1 MVDEA
6 CAQHKGECL
15 MKTVRFVFMLA
26 LTLMLLASLVGC
38 TTSESI
44 TPAKNRGLPTA
55 GPDTYIKN
63 IQAGIEP
70 AFTGT
75 VVSPSEAKAKTG
87 MTARLAKNP
96 TLTGN
101 LKKIYAY
108 IPSAEE
114 AKQDARKALA
124 MPYSNGL
131 TIVEEAWPT
140 EPDWAAETAVPT
152 FNGRPPDEVI
162 GAQPVLTKVAGFQG
176 MLTPEWTSTGAT
188 TKLPPQLQWW
198 ENGVRYH
205 ILPWKLG
212 YTSDQ
217 LMQVAESMY

>member
-1 MVDEA
+1 VVDEA
-6 CAQHKGECL
+6 RAQHKGECL
-15 MKTVRFVFMLA
+15 MKTTRFVFMLA
-26 LTLMLLASLVGC
+26 LTLLLLASLVGC
-38 TTSESI
+38 TKTESL
-44 TPAKNRGLPTA
+44 TPAKTRGVPVA
-55 GPDTYIKN
+55 GPDSYIKN

-70 AFTGT
+70 ARTGI
-75 VVSPSEAKAKTG
+75 VVSPSEAKAISG
-87 MTARLAKNP
+87 MTAKLAKNP
-96 TLTGN
+96 ALTGN

-108 IPSAEE
+108 IPTAEE

-124 MPYSNGL
+124 MSYSNGL

-162 GAQPVLTKVAGFQG
+162 GAQPVRTKVGGFQG
-176 MLTPEWTSTGAT
+176 MLTPEWTSPGAK

-217 LMQVAESMY
+217 LMKVAESMY